1 MLAPAEVRKK
11 ALSLYR
17 KYLTAWLADEP
28 FFPQSIPAGA
38 ANMKDFNA
46 YMQAVNDLQKDSQ
59 QGRGYGYTIETT
71 TRKTRQYGEQSIP
84 KQLVFHTEYDLLR
97 YVGKVREFEQFTA
110 DVSCICTSLDELEPW
125 LQENPQT
132 VIKHAGDWDDLLRVC
147 HYFRENPLPGL
158 YIRELP
164 IEVHTK
170 FIEQNTSVFRSLF
183 DALLPAHARRVD
195 EQNFHRRYGLK
206 TPLPWFQM
214 RLLDHALHDRTGLP
228 FTDFALPLSQLE
240 ETPLPAGNVL
250 IVENQ
255 LTFLTLPPLPD
266 TVGLW
271 GRGFAVHALR
281 DVSWLQ
287 DVNLFYWGDIDVQG
301 FAMLSGLRKHLPQ
314 TQSLMMDQVT
324 LETFASYVATGTE
337 SSITELPHL
346 TLDERATFQQVQ
358 STQQRL
364 EQEHIYHPWAC
375 NILARAIG

>member
-1 MLAPAEVRKK
+1 MLTPVDVRKK
-11 ALSLYR
+11 ALALYR
-17 KYLTAWLADEP
+17 KYLAAWLADEP

-46 YMQAVNDLQKDSQ
+46 YMDAVNDLQKDSQ
-59 QGRGYGYTIETT
+59 IGRGYGYTIETT
-71 TRKTRQYGEQSIP
+71 PRKTRQYGEQSIP

-97 YVGKVREFEQFTA
+97 YVGKLREFEQFTA
-110 DVSCICTSLDELEPW
+110 DVSHIRASLSELEPW

-132 VIKHAGDWDDLLRVC
+132 VIKHAGSWDDLLQVC
-147 HYFRENPLPGL
+147 LYFRDNPLPNL

-170 FIEQNTSVFRSLF
+170 FIEQNTGVLRSLF
-183 DALLPAHARRVD
+183 DALLPAHAYYAD
-195 EQNFHRRYGLK
+195 EQNFQHRYGLK
-206 TPLPWFQM
+206 TPQPWFQM
-214 RLLDHALHDRTGLP
+214 RLLDQALHDRTRLP
-228 FTDFALPLSQLE
+228 FTDFALPLPQLAK
-240 ETPLPAGNVL
+240 TPLPASNVL

-287 DVNLFYWGDIDVQG
+287 DVNLFYWGDIDAQG

-324 LETFASYVATGTE
+324 LKTFANYVTTGTE
-337 SSITELPHL
+337 SIITELPHL
-346 TLDERATFQQVQ
+346 TLDERVAFQKVQ
-358 STQQRL
+358 STHQRL
-364 EQEHIYHPWAC
+364 EQEHIYYLYARKM
-375 NILARAIG
+375 LAEVI

>member
-1 MLAPAEVRKK
+1 MLSPSDVRKK
-11 ALSLYR
+11 ALALYR
-17 KYLTAWLADEP
+17 KYLTAWLADEV
-28 FFPQSIPAGA
+28 FFPQCIPAGA

-46 YMQAVNDLQKDSQ
+46 YMNAVNALQKDSQ
-59 QGRGYGYTIETT
+59 QGRGYGYKIETT

-84 KQLVFHTEYDLLR
+84 KQLVFHAEHDLLH
-97 YVGKVREFEQFTA
+97 YTGKEREFEQFTA
-110 DVSCICTSLDELEPW
+110 DVSHIRTSLSDLEPW

-132 VIKHAGDWDDLLRVC
+132 VIKHAGEWADLLQVC
-147 HYFRENPLPGL
+147 HYFREHPLPEL

-164 IEVHTK
+164 VEVHTK
-170 FIEQNTSVFRSLF
+170 FIEQNTGVFRSLF
-183 DALLPAHARRVD
+183 DALLPAHARHVD

-206 TPLPWFQM
+206 KTPPWFQM
-214 RLLDHALHDRTGLP
+214 RLLDPALRDRTGLP
-228 FTDFALPLSQLE
+228 FNDFALPLPQLA
-240 ETPLPAGNVL
+240 ETHLPASNVL

-281 DVSWLQ
+281 DVPWLQ
-287 DVNLFYWGDIDVQG
+287 DTKLFYWGDIDAQG
-301 FAMLSGLRKHLPQ
+301 FEMLSGLRKHLPQ

-324 LETFASYVATGTE
+324 LEKFASYVTIGTE

-364 EQEHIYHPWAC
+364 EQEHVYHPYACKMLTWA
-375 NILARAIG
+375 IR